1 MRVGERTVGAQ
12 KTFIIVQYA
21 EQQGREIKVEE
32 WRGTAAISCKS
43 TTLLRGSGNT
53 QGEQNLRVSHLP
65 DLAALCE

>member
-1 MRVGERTVGAQ
+1 MREGERTVGAQ

-43 TTLLRGSGNT
+43 ATLLRGSGNT
-53 QGEQNLRVSHLP
+53 QGE
-65 DLAALCE
+65 